1 MKYPQKGG
9 VNVKKEPLYMQI
21 YHYLKEKIITGELEP
36 NMQLPTELDL
46 AEQFGVSR
54 ITSKRAL
61 MELENENLIYRRRGS
76 GSFVKERIEQKYIK
90 SKKDENKIIS
100 MILPFDG
107 STGLAGY
114 IHGAVEYA
122 SAQGY
127 SLTIHTTRERSSM
140 ERELLLQLPRN
151 GIQGI
156 IIYPLQDNKN
166 VDVLYHLY
174 LEKYPTITIDKY
186 FDSVPLCSICSDN
199 FQGGYLAADYF
210 IQKGHTRIAFVSSI
224 GIEHITSIRSR
235 YFGYCKALKDH
246 GISFDENMIFCQP
259 IQGTMET
266 YYEMLVQNL
275 VNQKVT
281 AVQTEN
287 DYVAVELLKACIRI
301 GILVPEQISIIG
313 FDNLE
318 FTAYVEI
325 PLTTIEQK
333 FFEIGMKAAKSLI
346 TWIETG
352 KNPATKEVLPVSLI
366 ERESVTSLIYPLL

>member
-9 VNVKKEPLYMQI
+9 VNLKKEPLYMQI

-76 GSFVKERIEQKYIK
+76 GSFVKERIEQEYIK

-107 STGLAGY
+107 STGLTGY

-122 SAQGY
+122 SVQGY
-127 SLTIHTTRERSSM
+127 SLNIHTTREQSKV
-140 ERELLLQLPRN
+140 ERELLLQLPRSR
-151 GIQGI
+151 IQGAI
-156 IIYPLQDNKN
+156 LYPLQDNKN

-174 LEKYPTITIDKY
+174 LEKYPIITIDKY

-199 FQGGYLAADYF
+199 FQGGYLAANYF

-224 GIEHITSIRSR
+224 GIENITSIRSR

-259 IQGTMET
+259 IQGKMET
-266 YYEMLVQNL
+266 HYERLTQNL
-275 VNQKVT
+275 INRKIT

-287 DYVAVELLKACIRI
+287 DYVAAELLRACIRI
-301 GILVPEQISIIG
+301 GILVPEQLSIIG

-318 FTAYVEI
+318 FTAYVET

-333 FFEIGMKAAKSLI
+333 FFEIGTKAAKSLI

-352 KNPATKEVLPVSLI
+352 KNPVTKEVLPVSLV
-366 ERESVTSLIYPLL
+366 ERESVISLIYPSL